1 MDINGNWEEDEEEE
15 FEFSRNYFLAKE
27 LASSAKKSK
36 HKLTDIDVVDEQV
49 SLELREAVSQIQPKH
64 EDEIALLIDSYKTMY
79 PEWLLA
85 LRCGFGL
92 LMYGFGSKK
101 ALIEDFASTALAEY
115 SVVVINGYLQNINL
129 KQVLMALAEV
139 LWDQMKA
146 KRRVSYR
153 DLPKS
158 QQPFNSQSMAELLT
172 FLDQAEIEDGD
183 FFVCVV
189 IHNIDGPG
197 LRDSET
203 QQYLARLAACARI
216 RVVASIDHCLNRS
229 LNDAR
234 RRPTE
239 MLARRVDQ
247 VENSPIWDKNMAHTQ
262 FNWCWYHVPTFAP
275 YKVEG
280 MFYPLV
286 LAHGSANQFVKT
298 ATIVLLSLTRNAQR
312 MPINDLY
319 SVCRERFLVS
329 SQVTLN
335 SHLTEFKD
343 HELVKI
349 KKHSDGQ
356 DCLHIPLTAEALQ
369 KVVLEINQ

>member
-1 MDINGNWEEDEEEE
+1 MDTNGSWDEDEDEE

-36 HKLTDIDVVDEQV
+36 HKLTDIDVVDEQ
-49 SLELREAVSQIQPKH
+49 ELREAASRIQPKH
-64 EDEIALLIDSYKTMY
+64 GDDIALLLDSYKTMY

-101 ALIEDFASTALAEY
+101 TLIEDFALTALTEY
-115 SVVVINGYLQNINL
+115 SVVVINGYLQSINL
-129 KQVLMALAEV
+129 KQAMIALAEV
-139 LWDQMKA
+139 LWDQMKT

-153 DLPKS
+153 ELPKS
-158 QQPFNSQSMAELLT
+158 QLNSQSMEELLT
-172 FLDQAEIEDGD
+172 FLDQAEIDDVD

-216 RVVASIDHCLNRS
+216 RIVATIDHVNAPLF
-229 LNDAR
+229 
-234 RRPTE
+234 
-239 MLARRVDQ
+239 
-247 VENSPIWDKNMAHTQ
+247 WDKNMAHTQ

-280 MFYPLV
+280 MFYPMI
-286 LAHGSANQFVKT
+286 LAHGSASQTVKT
-298 ATIVLLSLTRNAQR
+298 ATIVLLSLTRNAQSVFKVLAEHQLSHPDEG
-312 MPINDLY
+312 MPISDLY

-369 KVVLEINQ
+369 KVVLEIN

>member
-1 MDINGNWEEDEEEE
+1 MDINGNWDEDEDEE

-36 HKLTDIDVVDEQV
+36 HKLTDIDVVDE
-49 SLELREAVSQIQPKH
+49 LELKEAASQIQPKH
-64 EDEIALLIDSYKTMY
+64 ENEIALLLDSYKTMY

-101 ALIEDFASTALAEY
+101 TLIEDFASTALTEY
-115 SVVVINGYLQNINL
+115 SVVVINGYLHSINL
-129 KQVLMALAEV
+129 KQVVIALAEV
-139 LWDQMKA
+139 LWDQMKT

-153 DLPKS
+153 ELQR
-158 QQPFNSQSMAELLT
+158 QQPFNSQSMEELLT
-172 FLDQAEIEDGD
+172 FLDQAEIDDVD
-183 FFVCVV
+183 FFVSVV

-203 QQYLARLAACARI
+203 QQYLARLAVCARI
-216 RVVASIDHCLNRS
+216 RIVASIDHVN
-229 LNDAR
+229 A
-234 RRPTE
+234 P
-239 MLARRVDQ
+239 LA
-247 VENSPIWDKNMAHTQ
+247 WDKNMAHTQ

-280 MFYPLV
+280 MFYPLI
-286 LAHGSANQFVKT
+286 LAHGNANQTVKT
-298 ATIVLLSLTRNAQR
+298 ATIVLLSLTRNAQSVFKVLAEHQLSHPDEG
-312 MPINDLY
+312 MPISDLY

-369 KVVLEINQ
+369 KIVLEIN

>member
-1 MDINGNWEEDEEEE
+1 MDTNDNWDEDEDEE

-36 HKLTDIDVVDEQV
+36 HKLTDIDVVDEQ
-49 SLELREAVSQIQPKH
+49 ELREAASRIQPKH
-64 EDEIALLIDSYKTMY
+64 EDEIALLLDSYKTIY

-101 ALIEDFASTALAEY
+101 ALIEDFASTALTEY
-115 SVVVINGYLQNINL
+115 SVVVINGYLQSINL
-129 KQVLMALAEV
+129 KQAVIALAEL
-139 LWDQMKA
+139 LWDQMKT
-146 KRRVSYR
+146 KRRISYR
-153 DLPKS
+153 ESPKS
-158 QQPFNSQSMAELLT
+158 QQPLSSQSMEELLT
-172 FLDQAEIEDGD
+172 FLDQAEIDDVD

-216 RVVASIDHCLNRS
+216 RIVSTIDHINAPLF
-229 LNDAR
+229 
-234 RRPTE
+234 
-239 MLARRVDQ
+239 
-247 VENSPIWDKNMAHTQ
+247 WDKNMAHTQ

-280 MFYPLV
+280 MFYPLI
-286 LAHGSANQFVKT
+286 LAHGSASQTVKT
-298 ATIVLLSLTRNAQR
+298 ATIVLLSLTRNAQSVFKVLAEHQLSHPDEG
-312 MPINDLY
+312 MPISDLY

-335 SHLTEFKD
+335 SNLTEFKD

-369 KVVLEINQ
+369 KVVFEINQ

>member
-1 MDINGNWEEDEEEE
+1 MDTNGNWEDEEDEE

-36 HKLTDIDVVDEQV
+36 HKLTDINVVVEQ
-49 SLELREAVSQIQPKH
+49 ELREAASQIEPKH
-64 EDEIALLIDSYKTMY
+64 ENEIALLMDSYKTMY

-115 SVVVINGYLQNINL
+115 SVVVINGYLQAINL
-129 KQVLMALAEV
+129 KQVVLALAEV
-139 LWDQMKA
+139 LWDQMKT
-146 KRRVSYR
+146 KRRVSHR

-158 QQPFNSQSMAELLT
+158 QQPFNSQSMEDLLA
-172 FLDQAEIEDGD
+172 FLDQVEIEDND

-197 LRDSET
+197 FRDSET
-203 QQYLARLAACARI
+203 QQYLARLAACAQI
-216 RVVASIDHCLNRS
+216 RVVASIDHVNAPLF
-229 LNDAR
+229 
-234 RRPTE
+234 
-239 MLARRVDQ
+239 
-247 VENSPIWDKNMAHTQ
+247 WDKNMAHTQ

-280 MFYPLV
+280 MFYPLI
-286 LAHGSANQFVKT
+286 LAHGSANQTVKT
-298 ATIVLLSLTRNAQR
+298 ATIVLLSLTCNAQSVFKVLAEHQLSHPDEG

-349 KKHSDGQ
+349 KKDSDGQ
-356 DCLHIPLTAEALQ
+356 DCLHIPLTTEALQ
-369 KVVLEINQ
+369 KVVLEIN

>member
-1 MDINGNWEEDEEEE
+1 MDANGNWEEDEDEDEE

-27 LASSAKKSK
+27 LASSSAKKSK
-36 HKLTDIDVVDEQV
+36 HKITDIDVVDEQFFFLV
-49 SLELREAVSQIQPKH
+49 EGIEPN
-64 EDEIALLIDSYKTMY
+64 
-79 PEWLLA
+79 
-85 LRCGFGL
+85 GFGL

-101 ALIEDFASTALAEY
+101 VLIEDFASTALTEY
-115 SVVVINGYLQNINL
+115 SVVVINGYLQTINL
-129 KQVLMALAEV
+129 KQVVIALAEI
-139 LWDQMKA
+139 LWEQVKT
-146 KRRVSYR
+146 KQRVSYR

-158 QQPFNSQSMAELLT
+158 QQSFNSKSMEDLLT
-172 FLDQAEIEDGD
+172 FLDQAEIEAGA

-189 IHNIDGPG
+189 IHNIDGSG

-203 QQYLARLAACARI
+203 QQYLARLAACAQI
-216 RVVASIDHCLNRS
+216 RVVASIDHVNAPLF
-229 LNDAR
+229 
-234 RRPTE
+234 
-239 MLARRVDQ
+239 
-247 VENSPIWDKNMAHTQ
+247 WDKNMAHTQ

-280 MFYPLV
+280 MFYPMI
-286 LAHGSANQFVKT
+286 LAHG
-298 ATIVLLSLTRNAQR
+298 
-312 MPINDLY
+312 MPISDLY

-329 SQVTLN
+329 SQITLN

-369 KVVLEINQ
+369 KVVLEII

>member
-1 MDINGNWEEDEEEE
+1 MDANGNWEEDEDEDEDEE

-27 LASSAKKSK
+27 LASSSAKKSK
-36 HKLTDIDVVDEQV
+36 HKITDIDVVDEQ
-49 SLELREAVSQIQPKH
+49 H
-64 EDEIALLIDSYKTMY
+64 ENEITLLLHSYKTMY
-79 PEWLLA
+79 PEWFFA
-85 LRCGFGL
+85 LRNGFGL

-101 ALIEDFASTALAEY
+101 VLIEDFASTALTEY
-115 SVVVINGYLQNINL
+115 SVVVINGYLQTINL
-129 KQVLMALAEV
+129 KQVVIALAEI
-139 LWDQMKA
+139 LWEQVKT
-146 KRRVSYR
+146 KQRVSYR

-158 QQPFNSQSMAELLT
+158 QQSFNSKSMEDLLT
-172 FLDQAEIEDGD
+172 FLDQAEIEAGA

-189 IHNIDGPG
+189 IHNIDGSG

-203 QQYLARLAACARI
+203 QQYLARLAACAQI
-216 RVVASIDHCLNRS
+216 RVVASIDHVNAPLF
-229 LNDAR
+229 
-234 RRPTE
+234 
-239 MLARRVDQ
+239 
-247 VENSPIWDKNMAHTQ
+247 WDKNMAHTQ

-280 MFYPLV
+280 MFYPMI
-286 LAHGSANQFVKT
+286 LAHG
-298 ATIVLLSLTRNAQR
+298 
-312 MPINDLY
+312 MPISDLY

-329 SQVTLN
+329 SQITLN

-369 KVVLEINQ
+369 KVVLEII

>member
-1 MDINGNWEEDEEEE
+1 MDTNGSWDEDEDEE

-36 HKLTDIDVVDEQV
+36 HKLTDIDVVDEQ
-49 SLELREAVSQIQPKH
+49 ELREAASRIQPKH
-64 EDEIALLIDSYKTMY
+64 EDEIALLLDSYKTMY

-101 ALIEDFASTALAEY
+101 TLIEDFASTALTEY
-115 SVVVINGYLQNINL
+115 SVVVINGYLQSINL
-129 KQVLMALAEV
+129 KQAMIALAEV
-139 LWDQMKA
+139 LWDQIKT
-146 KRRVSYR
+146 KRRVSHR
-153 DLPKS
+153 ELPKN
-158 QQPFNSQSMAELLT
+158 QFNSQSMEELLT
-172 FLDQAEIEDGD
+172 FLDQAEIDDVD

-216 RVVASIDHCLNRS
+216 RIVATIDHVNAPLF
-229 LNDAR
+229 
-234 RRPTE
+234 
-239 MLARRVDQ
+239 
-247 VENSPIWDKNMAHTQ
+247 WDKNMAHTQ

-280 MFYPLV
+280 MFYPMI
-286 LAHGSANQFVKT
+286 LAHGSASQTVKT
-298 ATIVLLSLTRNAQR
+298 ATIVLLSLTRNAQSVFKVLAEHQLSHPDEG
-312 MPINDLY
+312 MPISDLY

-369 KVVLEINQ
+369 KVVLEIN